1 MALMSTQRYFWLS
14 TLAAAALVWHAF
26 ATREQFFPA
35 MVYLSSSKI
44 SLAVLGN
51 MGFALALAT
60 YKLLLRV
67 FLGRLRDSELERV
80 NDKVGQAVVETCLAM
95 TIFREDFTA
104 TFLSM
109 FVILSFV
116 KIFHWLVQDRVDF
129 IETTPNVSRLQH
141 FRIVTFTLVLLAIDV
156 AFLKFSLHET
166 LNPKSSHG
174 GVSVFLLF
182 AFEYTVQASTIV
194 LTFVKYCLS
203 MADLAM
209 EGRWEGKGV
218 AVFYLELTLDM
229 LHLLVYC
236 AFFAVVFSTYGI
248 PLHLVRD
255 LYWTFRNFQTRVRDF
270 LRYRRITANMD
281 QGFPDASEED
291 LQRAD
296 HTCIICRE
304 EMNSTGRNKKL
315 SCSHVFH
322 LHCLRSWLER
332 QQNCPICRRSVM
344 PPPRAGAPAH
354 ANAAAAAGPVGG
366 APAGAARGAAD
377 ELAAAAERV
386 RAAAAEGLAA
396 GAGPA
401 AAPDLAAFAP
411 PPAADAAAAA
421 AAAAGG
427 APLGGQLRRRRGW
440 RVPLFGGNAAAGAA
454 VAPGVPGLE
463 GWQVVAPVAPYPQWV
478 PAAPMALF
486 VPAGGLPQIQYAGQQ
501 HPEQVLA
508 AQQHAAAAAAAA
520 ASMLPLMMPLQ
531 PFVLPPVAVPG
542 QAVGA
547 ASGAASAAPANP
559 QQHAAAVAAA
569 SAAAASLLGP
579 FAVGTPG
586 SAAAAA
592 AAVPADPVAAAG
604 SAAAAAAMERVLQQ
618 QLAALRA
625 HQEQARQAQQAQQQ
639 GAGAGVGHPA
649 PAVAPDSSAS
659 PGAAP
664 PAPQGSQ
671 PAPSSSAAAESAAPL
686 AQPSS
691 GGGGG
696 ASTEPAAPA
705 GPRADAAAPVA
716 AAESA
721 QHAGA
726 EQAQQAPAADQAA
739 EQGQREEDS
748 EAEAIRRRRLERFGA
763 AP

>member
-1 MALMSTQRYFWLS
+1 MALISTQRYFLLS
-14 TLAAAALVWHAF
+14 ALCAAAVVWHAF
-26 ATREQFFPA
+26 ATREQFFPS

-166 LNPKSSHG
+166 LSSRSAHG

-194 LTFVKYCLS
+194 MTFTKYCLS
-203 MADLAM
+203 MADMAM

-281 QGFPDASEED
+281 QGFPDATEDD

-304 EMNSTGRNKKL
+304 EMSSAGRNKKL
-315 SCSHVFH
+315 SCGHVFH

-344 PPPRAGAPAH
+344 PPPRSGATPHAH
-354 ANAAAAAGPVGG
+354 AAAADG
-366 APAGAARGAAD
+366 AAGAAGAGAGQGPAD

-396 GAGPA
+396 GAGPGA
-401 AAPDLAAFAP
+401 AAQPAGLAAFAP
-411 PPAADAAAAA
+411 APAPNAAAAA

-427 APLGGQLRRRRGW
+427 IPPGPQLRRRRGW
-440 RVPLFGGNAAAGAA
+440 RMPLFGGNGGAAAA
-454 VAPGVPGLE
+454 APGLPGME
-463 GWQVVAPVAPYPQWV
+463 GGWPVMAPVAPYPQWV

-486 VPAGGLPQIQYAGQQ
+486 VPAGGLQAVQYAGQQ

-508 AQQHAAAAAAAA
+508 AQQQAAAAAAAA
-520 ASMLPLMMPLQ
+520 ASMVPLMVPLQ
-531 PFVLPPVAVPG
+531 PFVLPPAAAPG
-542 QAVGA
+542 QAAGA
-547 ASGAASAAPANP
+547 GPGAASAAPAGP
-559 QQHAAAVAAA
+559 ATMQQHVAAA
-569 SAAAASLLGP
+569 TATAAAAASLFGP
-579 FAVGTPG
+579 GAGSTQG
-586 SAAAAA
+586 SASPASTAQ
-592 AAVPADPVAAAG
+592 ADPVAAAA
-604 SAAAAAAMERVLQQ
+604 SAAAAAAMERVLEQ

-625 HQEQARQAQQAQQQ
+625 HQERARQAQHAQQTDAGQ
-639 GAGAGVGHPA
+639 GAPGGTPSAGPAAAAAVQEPSPAPPPSAADRSGQQADYSGGGSTHAQPAAGAGT
-649 PAVAPDSSAS
+649 VA
-659 PGAAP
+659 GAA
-664 PAPQGSQ
+664 
-671 PAPSSSAAAESAAPL
+671 L
-686 AQPSS
+686 
-691 GGGGG
+691 GGPGNAGQAVPTQEGGTTG
-696 ASTEPAAPA
+696 Q
-705 GPRADAAAPVA
+705 R
-716 AAESA
+716 
-721 QHAGA
+721 
-726 EQAQQAPAADQAA
+726 AQQ
-739 EQGQREEDS
+739 GQQPGHEGDS

-763 AP
+763 A